1 MNINIE
7 KLRKDLID
15 YYGTAMF
22 NSSYFAIMDLSKVQ
36 NATPNELIEI
46 ARKNK
51 IDLNKYI
58 EINQEE
64 ER

>member
-15 YYGTAMF
+15 HYGTAMF